1 MRGWVRSKFVEVFG
15 ADLRSL
21 AVFRMALGV
30 MVLVDLA
37 YRGTDLPAFYTD
49 GGVPRSVLVQDES
62 LLERW
67 RFSLNLLSGEPF
79 VQSLLFGA
87 TAMAALALLFGY
99 STRPMTIIVWVLMV
113 SIQWRNPLVL
123 NEGDTLLRVLL
134 FWAIFLPLGAY
145 WSADRASGAAPSR
158 WLSTCFLSF
167 ATAGLFLQISF
178 VYWFTAIL
186 KSGPDWRVDGSAVY
200 YALSVDEWV
209 TPLGTFLYQFPTL
222 LTALTFAT
230 IALEAF
236 GSFFL
241 FSPVLTGPV
250 RTGAA
255 LAFMDLHF
263 GIWMTMPIGLF
274 SWIAALCMV
283 CFLPSWFWEEALP
296 KLRAMLPKRVRGA
309 PRPPHASWSSLRG
322 RLSSIVGV
330 GGQNSAAGVTANG
343 GDHLDGSA
351 ATETA
356 AGEEMR
362 WGATGGDGPTILRPS
377 PVTNLLAAL
386 TLVYVF
392 SSNLASVSGFTV
404 PERVAPIGLALSLD
418 QGWSVFA
425 PGVTRYNDW
434 YVIPGTLQNGQ
445 QVNLIPAALHNDFS
459 SREGVSWEKPPDVS
473 GDLKNKY
480 WRKYLS
486 SIRADSGE
494 PLRPYFGRYVC
505 REWNARHTGDEQL
518 VDLQLGIVEEMTLPD
533 YQRAEPES
541 TVLLEHTCT

>member
-1 MRGWVRSKFVEVFG
+1 MGWVRSKLVEVFG

-37 YRGTDLPAFYTD
+37 YRATDLPVFYAD
-49 GGVPRSVLVQDES
+49 GGVLPRSVLLQDES

-79 VQSLLFGA
+79 FQSLLFGA

-99 STRPMTIIVWVLMV
+99 STRLMTIIVWMMMV

-134 FWAIFLPLGAY
+134 FWSIFLPLGAY
-145 WSADRASGAAPSR
+145 WSADRASEAARSR
-158 WLSTCFLSF
+158 FSPRFLSF

-186 KSGPDWRVDGSAVY
+186 KSGPDWRVDGTAIY

-209 TPLGTFLYQFPTL
+209 TLLGAFLYQFPTL

-230 IALEAF
+230 IALEGF
-236 GSFFL
+236 GPFLL
-241 FSPVLTGPV
+241 FSPVFTGPV
-250 RTGAA
+250 STGAA
-255 LAFMDLHF
+255 LAFMGLHF

-283 CFLPSWFWEEALP
+283 CFLPSWFWDKALP
-296 KLRAMLPKRVRGA
+296 KLRAMLPKRLRDA
-309 PRPPHASWSSLRG
+309 PRPLRASWSSLRG
-322 RLSSIVGV
+322 RLSSVSGMGGV
-330 GGQNSAAGVTANG
+330 LSAAGVTANG
-343 GDHLDGSA
+343 GDHSYGSA
-351 ATETA
+351 ITDTA
-356 AGEEMR
+356 VGEETR
-362 WGATGGDGPTILRPS
+362 RGVAGRAEPSVLLRPS
-377 PVTNLLAAL
+377 PVTNVLAAL
-386 TLVYVF
+386 TLIYVF
-392 SSNLASVSGFTV
+392 SSNLTTVSGLTI

-434 YVIPGTLQNGQ
+434 YIIPGTLQNGQ
-445 QVNLIPAALHNDFS
+445 QINLIPAALHNDYG
-459 SREGVSWEKPPDVS
+459 SREEVSWEKPPDVS

-486 SIRADSGE
+486 SLRADSGE

-541 TVLLEHTCT
+541 TVLLEHTCA